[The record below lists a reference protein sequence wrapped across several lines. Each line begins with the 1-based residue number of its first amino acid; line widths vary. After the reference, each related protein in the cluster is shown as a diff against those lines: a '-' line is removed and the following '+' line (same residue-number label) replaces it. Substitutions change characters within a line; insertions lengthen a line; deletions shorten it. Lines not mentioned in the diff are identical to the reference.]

1 MKGLIFCHPYCGGG
15 RSDKGGALA
24 DVSRIALSRAIADLL
39 LPDARFRIRHW
50 QTTVRDLV
58 ARGWSPV
65 QAQKQIKPLPQST
78 VSIAI
83 LPAEILH
90 QIFDQL
96 DDDRQALAACSLVCK
111 KWQGLS
117 QPRLF
122 HSIVLSTDDIEHS
135 IQFQRFMLE
144 SPNIRAGIREVTVH
158 FPDLSDW
165 PRDRKLATNL
175 MADVLELLPRPESL
189 RLYGARFSDYRV
201 KWSRLSNHFRNAIK
215 TMLRRPTMTNLL
227 IDGWLLD
234 VNLPEFNA
242 VFAGTSLSLTSVSL
256 LDISDGLWGT
266 SDLPQSP
273 PSTRLQLEK
282 LTVSNTF
289 TKDFRLI
296 EWLCKPE
303 SIFDLQNLKTLHIE
317 ESRND
322 SSVTMLA
329 EAIGS
334 SLESL
339 EVNITDESIGLN
351 HSTCLRSLSLNFGVF
366 YTELYY
372 SSIPWIC
379 DTLATAPLDSQIED
393 LSLSLYITHPRN
405 TNTRVF
411 PPPPVSRF
419 NYDRWARLGAVLSS
433 PKFSSLSR
441 VTIQLIHHGIDAR
454 GYSAIAAQ
462 RIGDIGAKIVWKYLR
477 DDSPDGGDLEH
488 P

>member
-1 MKGLIFCHPYCGGG
+1 MEGHFLSLSLDIAAV
-15 RSDKGGALA
+15 GAVTKAVLWQM
-24 DVSRIALSRAIADLL
+24 
-39 LPDARFRIRHW
+39 FRIRHW

-58 ARGWSPV
+58 ARGWSPAPAAKA
-65 QAQKQIKPLPQST
+65 QAHQLPHV
-78 VSIAI
+78 VSISV
-83 LPAEILH
+83 LPGEVLD
-90 QIFDQL
+90 QIFAHL
-96 DDDRQALAACSLVCK
+96 ADDRLALTACSLVSK

-165 PRDRKLATNL
+165 PRDRKIATNL

-201 KWSRLSNHFRNAIK
+201 KWTRLSNHFRNAIR
-215 TMLRRPTMTNLL
+215 TMLRRPTMTDLL

-234 VNLPEFNA
+234 CNLPEFNA
-242 VFAGTSLSLTSVSL
+242 VFAGTSTSLTSISL

-273 PSTRLQLEK
+273 PTTRLQLEK

-289 TKDFRLI
+289 TKDFKLI

-322 SSVTMLA
+322 SSVSMLA
-329 EAIGS
+329 ESIGPA
-334 SLESL
+334 LESL
-339 EVNITDESIGLN
+339 EVNISFTADESIGLN
-351 HSTCLRSLSLNFGVF
+351 HSTHLRSLILNFGVF

-379 DTLATAPLDSQIED
+379 DTLCTAPLDSQISD
-393 LSLSLYITHPRN
+393 LHLSLYITHPRN

-419 NYDRWARLGAVLSS
+419 NYD
-433 PKFSSLSR
+433 
-441 VTIQLIHHGIDAR
+441 
-454 GYSAIAAQ
+454 SAMAAQ
-462 RIGDIGAKIVWKYLR
+462 RIGDIGAKIVWRYLR
-477 DDSPDGGDLEH
+477 DDSPDEGDFEQQHQPQQQVQLLH